1 MYLKLFKV
9 SITQG
14 FAHWA
19 RVAAP
24 EPVIGVVIVGIR
36 ESVLKDSVQN
46 IRSPSTGDASFQI
59 LTQDDQPKLKE
70 LLGVGPDPNIT
81 YTTQKTSGALV
92 GEPHF
97 HNTAKGIKYWRRQAK
112 TK

>member
-19 RVAAP
+19 RVEAP

-46 IRSPSTGDASFQI
+46 IRSPSTDDASFQI
-59 LTQDDQPKLKE
+59 LMQDDQPKLKRTPLGRFRSE
-70 LLGVGPDPNIT
+70 HHLLNSI
-81 YTTQKTSGALV
+81 KISGALV
-92 GEPHF
+92 GGPHL
-97 HNTAKGIKYWRRQAK
+97 GIDPE
-112 TK
+112 